1 MKAFAFN
8 LAKKAMATVLVFTA
22 LQVTGQTITKPV
34 TQPSDLYVGG
44 DATKGTS
51 TSTGTTLFCAENTGF
66 TLKAGTTDPVT
77 GAAYTSYTWEEQQ
90 TNSASFGTVANG
102 TATNETLVISSA
114 TPGWHT
120 YKVTATLSGNAC
132 PPEPNYYTVYVLP
145 KLIVTA
151 ESNKS
156 DATSH
161 TFCAETGAPTDVA
174 NKIVFTGTAVFD
186 GTPNAL
192 PGLEP
197 LTVNDFTLTYSWSK
211 ISGGVPTT
219 VATTKDYTVA
229 DAPTTGATTT
239 QQYTYELTV
248 AYAVKSCGTYKGTG
262 TLNGSTTTAT
272 VTVTPKPGKPTI
284 TIQ

>member
-1 MKAFAFN
+1 MKAFA
-8 LAKKAMATVLVFTA
+8 LTMVKRSMAALLVFTA
-22 LQVTGQTITKPV
+22 LQVNSQSINKPV
-34 TQPSDLYVGG
+34 KLPADLYVGG

-77 GAAYTSYTWEEQQ
+77 GATYTGYTWEEQQ
-90 TNSASFGTVANG
+90 TGSTSFGTVANG
-102 TATNETLVISSA
+102 TATSETLVISSA

-132 PPEPNYYTVYVLP
+132 PPEPNYFTVYVLP
-145 KLIVTA
+145 KLKVTA
-151 ESNKS
+151 ESNKT

-161 TFCAETGAPTDVA
+161 TFCAETGAPADAA
-174 NKIVFTGTAVFD
+174 NKITFTGTAVFD

-192 PGLEP
+192 PGLEA
-197 LTVNDFTLTYSWSK
+197 LTAGDFELTYTWTK
-211 ISGGVPTT
+211 INGATTTT
-219 VATTKDYTVA
+219 VATTKDYTLA
-229 DAPTTGATTT
+229 DAATTGATTT

-248 AYAVKSCGTYKGTG
+248 AYAVKSCGTYKATG